1 LVRRLGAAA
10 AQAVLVAVVVGCGSV
25 AIDGAATGKPSYTAP
40 PPTPTLAPARK
51 PSTTVHGTPYTADDL
66 LEVLA
71 ASGSRVPA
79 LLRTGPITAAIAD
92 ALAARLW
99 TYDGEPYGELTLSAS
114 CDDDGL
120 RCDLQAKGVPA
131 FAADRDA
138 ADFYTF
144 SVEVG
149 TGVLTPAG
157 EPALR
162 GYPAELTPTLDAA
175 ARASLG
181 DRLAGTSLLAAQWLA
196 EPDTD
201 AYLLRYGTGDEEAD
215 RQVIVRYDRAADT
228 AEVIG
233 E

>member
-1 LVRRLGAAA
+1 MRRLHAVAAH
-10 AQAVLVAVVVGCGSV
+10 AVLVAAVAGCGSI
-25 AIDGAATGKPSYTAP
+25 AIDGPATGKPSYTAP
-40 PPTPTLAPARK
+40 PPTPTLDPARK
-51 PSTTVHGTPYTADDL
+51 PATAVHGTPYAADDVL
-66 LEVLA
+66 AVLA
-71 ASGSRVPA
+71 ASGSRVPRE
-79 LLRTGPITAAIAD
+79 LRADPVAAAIAD
-92 ALAARLW
+92 TLAARIW
-99 TYDGEPYGELTLSAS
+99 TYDGEPYGELTLSGS

-131 FAADRDA
+131 FSADRDA

-149 TGVLTPAG
+149 TGVLAPAG

-181 DRLAGTSLLAAQWLA
+181 DRLAGMSLLAAQWLP
-196 EPDTD
+196 EPATD
-201 AYLLRYGTGDEEAD
+201 AYLLRYGTGEEEAD
-215 RQVIVRYDRAADT
+215 QQVIVRYDRAADT
-228 AEVIG
+228 ADVIG

>member
-1 LVRRLGAAA
+1 MRRLRAAA
-10 AQAVLVAVVVGCGSV
+10 ACAVLVAVLAGCGSI
-25 AIDGAATGKPSYTAP
+25 AIDGPATGKPSYTAP

-51 PSTTVHGTPYTADDL
+51 PSTAVHGTPYAADDVL
-66 LEVLA
+66 AVLA

-79 LLRTGPITAAIAD
+79 ALRSGPVAIAIAD
-92 ALAARLW
+92 ALAARIW
-99 TYDGEPYGELTLSAS
+99 TYDGEPYRELTLSGS

-120 RCDLQAKGVPA
+120 RCDLQAKGLPA
-131 FAADRDA
+131 FSADRDA

-149 TGVLTPAG
+149 TGVLRPAG

-181 DRLAGTSLLAAQWLA
+181 DRLAGKSLLAAQWLP
-196 EPDTD
+196 EPATD
-201 AYLLRYGTGDEEAD
+201 AYLLRFGTGDEEAD
-215 RQVIVRYDRAADT
+215 QQVIVRYDRAADT
-228 AEVIG
+228 AEVVG